1 LVGTGLAAYNFGPIP
16 VQWVAQGT
24 LLGIAL
30 VAVLARDR
38 LQIIP
43 GSALL
48 LLFLAYAALMNI
60 VQWRHFAPLLPIGAS
75 LPYPLFISVRFIN
88 VLSFA
93 AAYYLAYWVQTRGHR
108 SLLIRRVV
116 LAGLGITI
124 LAVYIYAAERLG
136 LPQPPRTRMGTGGG
150 EQVTGTFSTA
160 DMRYSRML
168 GTFREP
174 SHLAEWLLIP
184 LFLTLAQ
191 RGWRARAGA
200 ALMVA
205 SMLLTVSLTGI
216 LSALAG
222 WLGGIV
228 LLNPLRVANLKKV
241 AVGAA
246 LILVLFFVVQN
257 LTAGMGLSVY
267 SVLNARTLDLIE
279 GGIGGSNRAYV
290 YEFMSA
296 HPPPLLGYGLGN
308 GNIYFSNI
316 SGSTLV
322 NSFLS
327 IYVSTFY
334 STGIVGFTLLA
345 MFLVTPIV
353 RMRTA
358 TGRRADATTTAILMG
373 YLSYLVAFAVAP
385 EELSVPFG
393 IGMALLAFR
402 PNAQPAPIVERP
414 QAVAAG
420 F

>member
-1 LVGTGLAAYNFGPIP
+1 
-16 VQWVAQGT
+16 
-24 LLGIAL
+24 
-30 VAVLARDR
+30 
-38 LQIIP
+38 
-43 GSALL
+43 
-48 LLFLAYAALMNI
+48 
-60 VQWRHFAPLLPIGAS
+60 
-75 LPYPLFISVRFIN
+75 
-88 VLSFA
+88 
-93 AAYYLAYWVQTRGHR
+93 
-108 SLLIRRVV
+108 
-116 LAGLGITI
+116 
-124 LAVYIYAAERLG
+124 
-136 LPQPPRTRMGTGGG
+136 
-150 EQVTGTFSTA
+150 
-160 DMRYSRML
+160 
-168 GTFREP
+168 
-174 SHLAEWLLIP
+174 
-184 LFLTLAQ
+184 
-191 RGWRARAGA
+191 
-200 ALMVA
+200 
-205 SMLLTVSLTGI
+205 
-216 LSALAG
+216 
-222 WLGGIV
+222 
-228 LLNPLRVANLKKV
+228 
-241 AVGAA
+241 
-246 LILVLFFVVQN
+246 
-257 LTAGMGLSVY
+257 MGLSVY